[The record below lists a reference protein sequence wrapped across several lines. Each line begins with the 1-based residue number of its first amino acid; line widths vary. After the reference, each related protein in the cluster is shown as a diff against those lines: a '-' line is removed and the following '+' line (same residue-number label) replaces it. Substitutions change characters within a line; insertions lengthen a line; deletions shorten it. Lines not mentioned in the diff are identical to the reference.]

1 MKLILAIAKNTAIL
15 LIMMVIL
22 TLDDKQQVK
31 PHHSFLPWLTAN
43 SQDNEHIAAIK
54 NLQPGKI
61 QTISGIVEAL
71 CDDEFILRDD
81 TSSIVV
87 KVDLEAENIRLFQ
100 GERLSII
107 GIYHSEELEAFQIKR
122 ANGELIKLNSADD
135 DLL

>member
-31 PHHSFLPWLTAN
+31 THHASFFHWLSAN
-43 SQDNEHIAAIK
+43 SQDNSQAATIRD
-54 NLQPGKI
+54 LQPGKI

-87 KVDLEAENIRLFQ
+87 KVDLETKNIRLFQ
-100 GERLSII
+100 GEKLSII
-107 GIYHSEELEAFQIKR
+107 GIYYNEELEAFQIQR
-122 ANGELIKLNSADD
+122 ANGELIQLNSR
-135 DLL
+135 

>member
-15 LIMMVIL
+15 MIMMVIL

-31 PHHSFLPWLTAN
+31 PHHSSLPWLTAN
-43 SQDNEHIAAIK
+43 SQDNEPIATIK

-87 KVDLEAENIRLFQ
+87 KVDLETKNIRLFQ

-107 GIYHSEELEAFQIKR
+107 GIYYQEELEAFQIKR
-122 ANGELIKLNSADD
+122 ANGELIKLNSTEN